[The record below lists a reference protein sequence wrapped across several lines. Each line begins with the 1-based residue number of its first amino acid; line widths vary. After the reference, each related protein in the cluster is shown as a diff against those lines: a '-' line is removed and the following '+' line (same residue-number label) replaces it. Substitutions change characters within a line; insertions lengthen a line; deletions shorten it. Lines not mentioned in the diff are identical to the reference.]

1 MKEGYNMWEMKCIF
15 FFIICCFLGLVQSD
29 DGYSGEVKELFQD
42 LKDYKSNVQTA
53 EQKMLQFSDE
63 TMDRKYAI
71 GLVNLYTQ
79 QSSFYS
85 TLNKEMRKNYPTETD
100 IWRRS
105 GDLINRG
112 IDILGPTEH
121 KLVFRGCRALDDRPE
136 KGRDFKFNQ
145 ITSTTLRRDLA
156 KKFGDAGCQK
166 GILFEIS
173 NVYGLLVEKYSAF
186 KTEKEVLIKS
196 YYVFKVKEDPQKIEK
211 LTIYKLDGQSESIN
225 SSNRAYAEILMQCSL
240 VTVLILTFG
249 L

>member
-1 MKEGYNMWEMKCIF
+1 MERIF
-15 FFIICCFLGLVQSD
+15 FFIICCFLGLVKSDTED

-42 LKDYKSNVQTA
+42 LKDFRSNVQTA
-53 EQKMLQFSDE
+53 QEKMASFSYE

-79 QSSFYS
+79 QSPFYS
-85 TLNKEMRKNYPTETD
+85 TLNKEMRNNYPTKTD
-100 IWRRS
+100 IWQRS

-121 KLVFRGCRALDDRPE
+121 KIVYRGCTALNERPE

-145 ITSTTLRRDLA
+145 ITSTTLLRELA
-156 KKFGDAGCQK
+156 VMFADNVCQK

-186 KTEKEVLIKS
+186 KTEKEVIIKS
-196 YYVFKVKEDPQKIEK
+196 YHVFKVKEPEQTEK

-225 SSNRAYAEILMQCSL
+225 SGNRAYADILMPFSF
-240 VTVLILTFG
+240 VTVLILTLG

>member
-1 MKEGYNMWEMKCIF
+1 MKCIF
-15 FFIICCFLGLVQSD
+15 FFIICCFLRLVQSDTED

-79 QSSFYS
+79 LSPFYRI
-85 TLNKEMRKNYPTETD
+85 LNQEMRNNYTVKTD
-100 IWRRS
+100 IWQRS

-121 KLVFRGCRALDDRPE
+121 KIVYRGCTALNERPE

-145 ITSTTLRRDLA
+145 ITSTTLLQDLA
-156 KKFGDAGCQK
+156 KQFGDNVCQK

-173 NVYGLLVEKYSAF
+173 NVYGLSVEKYSAF
-186 KTEKEVLIKS
+186 KHEKEVLIKS
-196 YYVFKVKEDPQKIEK
+196 YYVFKVKEEPQQTEK

-225 SSNRAYAEILMQCSL
+225 SGNRAHAEILMPCSF
-240 VTVLILTFG
+240 VTVLVLTLG